1 MTEQPQ
7 HAPQTP
13 WLTLIGIGEDGVEG
27 LSPVARSILTQA
39 AFVVGGARHLELAA
53 PFVQGKTLAWPT
65 PFERGIDAILARKGL
80 PTVVLASGNPF
91 FFGVGNTLAR
101 SIPPQ
106 EMLCL
111 PAPSSV
117 ALACSRLGW
126 AEQDCRVI
134 SLCGRPIEQLYPA
147 LQPSGRVIVLSADE
161 NTPHVLANW
170 LVSKGLSATRCHVLE
185 RLGGP
190 HEALHSFYAHEGA
203 PDKLQRLNLIG
214 LEVGAQSASHTLPLT
229 NGLPDTWFEH
239 DGQLTKREIR
249 AVTLSSLAPRAGEL
263 LWDIGGGAGSISI
276 EWMLASPSCRAVCIE
291 AQPER
296 AACIARNAAALG
308 VPGLDVRQARAPEG
322 MEDLPKPDAIFV
334 GGGASRASVL
344 ETAWQAL
351 KPGGRIVV
359 NAVVAET
366 EARLLRA
373 MQEWGGTLTRISVSR
388 LEKIGSLHGFRPA
401 MPVTQWIAQKPEAS

>member
-7 HAPQTP
+7 HAPHPP

-39 AFVVGGARHLELAA
+39 VFVVGGARHLELAA
-53 PFVQGKTLAWPT
+53 SLVQGKILAWPT
-65 PFERGIDAILARKGL
+65 PFERGIDAILARKGA

-91 FFGVGNTLAR
+91 FFGVGNTLAH

-161 NTPHVLANW
+161 NTPRVLANW
-170 LVSKGLSATRCHVLE
+170 LSNKGLGATRCHVLE

-190 HEALHSFYAHEGA
+190 HEAMYSFYASKGA
-203 PDKLQRLNLIG
+203 PDKIQRLNLIG
-214 LEVGAQSASHTLPLT
+214 LEIDAQIAPHTLTLT
-229 NGLPDTWFEH
+229 TGLPDTC
-239 DGQLTKREIR
+239 L
-249 AVTLSSLAPRAGEL
+249 
-263 LWDIGGGAGSISI
+263 
-276 EWMLASPSCRAVCIE
+276 
-291 AQPER
+291 
-296 AACIARNAAALG
+296 
-308 VPGLDVRQARAPEG
+308 
-322 MEDLPKPDAIFV
+322 
-334 GGGASRASVL
+334 
-344 ETAWQAL
+344 
-351 KPGGRIVV
+351 
-359 NAVVAET
+359 
-366 EARLLRA
+366 
-373 MQEWGGTLTRISVSR
+373 
-388 LEKIGSLHGFRPA
+388 
-401 MPVTQWIAQKPEAS
+401 